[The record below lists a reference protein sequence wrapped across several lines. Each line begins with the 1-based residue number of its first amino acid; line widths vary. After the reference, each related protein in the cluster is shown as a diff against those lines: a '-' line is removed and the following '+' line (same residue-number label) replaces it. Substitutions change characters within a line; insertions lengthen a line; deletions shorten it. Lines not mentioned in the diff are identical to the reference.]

1 MTIIGIV
8 LARNV
13 FAVHNVA
20 LNEKMFLVNPR
31 RAHAVLP
38 ALIVLLPP

>member
-1 MTIIGIV
+1 MSVEMMLKSSIVLEEFIMTIIGIV

-20 LNEKMFLVNPR
+20 FNEKMFW
-31 RAHAVLP
+31 
-38 ALIVLLPP
+38 

>member
-1 MTIIGIV
+1 MSVEMMLKSSIVLEEFIMTIIRIV

-20 LNEKMFLVNPR
+20 LNEKMFW
-31 RAHAVLP
+31 
-38 ALIVLLPP
+38 

>member
-20 LNEKMFLVNPR
+20 LNPR